1 MPEELPYIDAKK
13 LLALVEKTSEEL
25 RDLLETPDLV
35 LRLALTPDE
44 EIRQDFSKQWAA
56 NRDGFHWGT
65 YLDRLQNITNKF
77 VIAAYAGETLAGLC
91 LYSLPEKHPKRLQI
105 QAIEGKQEN
114 NPLKGYITPIFN
126 EIALGAAKTFAL
138 AELSVVWPESNTI
151 RRHTRLLD
159 YVSSGND
166 LIVSV
171 SESTSVNWDAQFS
184 HQASK
189 SLFVPTHAR

>member
-77 VIAAYAGETLAGLC
+77 V
-91 LYSLPEKHPKRLQI
+91 
-105 QAIEGKQEN
+105 
-114 NPLKGYITPIFN
+114 
-126 EIALGAAKTFAL
+126 
-138 AELSVVWPESNTI
+138 
-151 RRHTRLLD
+151 
-159 YVSSGND
+159 
-166 LIVSV
+166 
-171 SESTSVNWDAQFS
+171 
-184 HQASK
+184 
-189 SLFVPTHAR
+189 